1 MRNGR
6 GGGGSGFSGS
16 GDTTRSGGAGEGLF
30 ERGCACWQERG
41 SRQDVRERAFRALAP
56 GCSIRSKHTQMAGLT
71 TTARAS
77 SCQSCPVFLAWMARG
92 SLDYQKQSLGVPD
105 AVQEAKEAN
114 REDMDLLKG
123 SSAA

>member
-1 MRNGR
+1 MAMGAVPAVAGALSVSANGR
-6 GGGGSGFSGS
+6 
-16 GDTTRSGGAGEGLF
+16 TRSGPSMGVRAGRSAQVGKTG
-30 ERGCACWQERG
+30 R
-41 SRQDVRERAFRALAP
+41 DRAFRALAP